1 MYFVAGAHLVTPTVI
16 LLHTMSSGHTQK
28 CSIHQSTRPCKGN
41 AKANT
46 QAREHGPTCIS
57 SGMLRPAQQPCQLDL
72 PMALLKMRAAVFSG
86 QHRLAEAPD
95 RPCSSGCPDRLA
107 TAATDGT
114 VRLWDLASQHQ
125 LGVALPRPDQWSIL
139 AFDPGGINLVAF
151 YGDGPAWCG
160 TWTLKAGSSE
170 PAQSQAVR

>member
-1 MYFVAGAHLVTPTVI
+1 MQGKRKGKRAGQRAWPDLYLEWDVAT
-16 LLHTMSSGHTQK
+16 
-28 CSIHQSTRPCKGN
+28 
-41 AKANT
+41 
-46 QAREHGPTCIS
+46 
-57 SGMLRPAQQPCQLDL
+57 AQQPCQLDL

-125 LGVALPRPDQWSIL
+125 LGVALPQGSGVL
-139 AFDPGGINLVAF
+139 A
-151 YGDGPAWCG
+151 
-160 TWTLKAGSSE
+160 
-170 PAQSQAVR
+170 